1 MIEPI
6 PYIPQLCRVL
16 GGVTIAIVFTYLEI
30 HHSPPDV
37 DPDAKT
43 PHAGLRIAPVTL
55 DCDQVCEDL
64 GIARRTLDTALQSLG
79 VWWGTEQKRS
89 AAARSG
95 RDFLNS
101 VAAFPPS
108 TLARIKPYAIV
119 GSHVLRIPTTLTI
132 HRNPDRISEILTDA
146 GIITTPT
153 EDQKV
158 TPFAQISLYQ
168 RSTGSASDVLAN
180 VLGLVPVKRGID
192 WGWSQ
197 ERAREHS
204 ARMTRLWAERRE
216 NGVVGGSTRRP

>member
-55 DCDQVCEDL
+55 DCDQACADL
-64 GIARRTLDTALQSLG
+64 GVSRRTLNIALEGLS
-79 VWWGTEQKRS
+79 VWWGSEAKRS
-89 AAARSG
+89 MASRAG
-95 RDFLNS
+95 RDFFATSPSFS
-101 VAAFPPS
+101 V
-108 TLARIKPYAIV
+108 LAPTSIRPYACV
-119 GSHVLRIPTTLTI
+119 GSRAFQFPRTIAI
-132 HRNPDRISEILTDA
+132 HRNPQRIRQILVNSGLISTPQ
-146 GIITTPT
+146 TTNELLPENET
-153 EDQKV
+153 AV
-158 TPFAQISLYQ
+158 TS

-180 VLGLVPVKRGID
+180 VLGLAPVKRGIA

-216 NGVVGGSTRRP
+216 NARKGAKTES